1 MKTDRNSEINYE
13 ELGLKKE
20 EYEKI
25 LQLHG
30 RKPNYLELSMFA
42 VMWSEHC
49 AYKHSKEVLKYFP
62 THAPWVIQGPGEN
75 AGVIDIGDGYAV
87 TFKMESHNHPS
98 AIEPFQGAATG
109 VGGIVR
115 DVLSMG
121 ARPIALLD
129 PLRFGNLSRPRTKYL
144 LEHVVAGIS
153 FYGNC
158 IGVPT
163 VGGDI
168 FFDDSF
174 NSNPLVNVMCVG
186 LIKGRPPVK
195 SAARGEGNILL
206 LIGSKTGRDG
216 IHGAT
221 FASEELSE
229 TSEEKRPSVQVGD
242 PFTEKLLIEA
252 CIELVEK
259 NLIVALQDLGAAGLT
274 SSTSEMATKG
284 GVGIDIDVSKVPLR
298 EEGMEPYEIMLSE
311 SQERMLAVVEP
322 DKLEE
327 AIAVCKKWEL
337 DASPIGK
344 VTNTG
349 KIRVFNGDTLVGEVV
364 ARHLTEE
371 APVYQPARKKPDY
384 IVDEAVNY
392 TLSENEIRDVLLK
405 LLQSPHFASK
415 KWIYEQYDHMVQT
428 NTVLLPGH
436 DAAVLRIKG
445 TKKAI
450 ALTVD
455 GNPRYGYLNP
465 YEGGWLI
472 VAEAIRNLS
481 VTGAKALAFTD
492 CLNFGNPEDPEIFYQ
507 FEESVRG
514 MADAM
519 KFFNVPVVSGNVSFY
534 NEAPE
539 GAIKPSPIVGAV
551 GLLDDVSKAVPMA
564 FTEEG
569 AVILLLGKT
578 NADFGGSE
586 LQYLLEGK
594 VYGRPPQLDRVA
606 EKNLHLL
613 LLELARERIIYSA
626 HDLSEGGLA
635 AALSEAAAFGSMG
648 FKMDIPEDIDPVSFL
663 FSETPSRVLI
673 TVPVEN
679 VTLVRE
685 LCSRYNIPITV
696 IGETGGKKAVFDRFL
711 ELDLEILKQKFEST
725 LGGLLEY

>member
-1 MKTDRNSEINYE
+1 MEEKETKKINYQD
-13 ELGLKKE
+13 LGLKEE
-20 EYEKI
+20 EYQKI
-25 LQLHG
+25 LKLHG
-30 RKPNYLELSMFA
+30 RTPNFLELSMFA

-49 AYKHSKEVLKYFP
+49 AYKHSKSVLKYFP
-62 THAPWVIQGPGEN
+62 TSAPWVIQGPGEN
-75 AGVIDIGDGYAV
+75 AGVIDIGDGYLVA
-87 TFKMESHNHPS
+87 FKMESHNHPS

-115 DVLSMG
+115 DILSMG

-129 PLRFGNLSRPRTKYL
+129 PLRFGDLNLPRTKYL
-144 LEHVVAGIS
+144 FEHVVSGIA

-168 FFDDSF
+168 FFDPSF

-186 LIKGRPPVK
+186 LLKDKKPVK
-195 SAARGEGNILL
+195 SAARGVGNIVL

-229 TSEEKRPSVQVGD
+229 KSEEKRPSVQVGD

-252 CIELVEK
+252 CLELVDK
-259 NLIVALQDLGAAGLT
+259 NLVVALQDLGAAGLT

-284 GVGIDIDVSKVPLR
+284 GVGIDLDVSKVPVR

-311 SQERMLAVVEP
+311 SQERMLAIVEP
-322 DKLEE
+322 KKLEE
-327 AIAVCKKWEL
+327 AIAVCQKWEL
-337 DASPIGK
+337 NAAPIGK
-344 VTNTG
+344 VTETG
-349 KIRVFNGDTLVGEVV
+349 KIRVFNGNELIGEVV

-371 APVYQPARKKPDY
+371 SPVYQPPKQRPSY
-384 IVDEAVNY
+384 ITNERVNY
-392 TLSENEIRDVLLK
+392 TLSENEITEALLK
-405 LLQSPHFASK
+405 LFSSPHFASK
-415 KWIYEQYDHMVQT
+415 RWVYEQYDHMVQT

-436 DAAVLRIKG
+436 DAAILKIKG

-455 GNPRYGYLNP
+455 GNPRYVYLNP
-465 YEGGWLI
+465 YEGGWLTI
-472 VAEAIRNLS
+472 AEAIRNLA
-481 VTGAKALAFTD
+481 VTGARALAFTD

-507 FEESVRG
+507 FEEAVRG

-519 KFFNVPVVSGNVSFY
+519 RFFQVPVVSGNVSFY

-551 GLLDDVSKAVPMA
+551 GVIDDVSRMVPSA
-564 FTEEG
+564 FNEEG
-569 AVILLLGKT
+569 AVILLLGRT
-578 NADFGGSE
+578 QNDFGGSE
-586 LQYLLEGK
+586 LQYLLEGRI
-594 VYGRPPQLDRVA
+594 YGRPPQLDRQI
-606 EKNLHLL
+606 EKNLHSL
-613 LLELARERIIYSA
+613 LLELAKQRILLSA

-635 AALSEAAAFGSMG
+635 VALGEAAAGAIG
-648 FKMDIPEDIDPVSFL
+648 FELSIPEDTDPTAFL
-663 FSETPSRVLI
+663 FSESPSRALI
-673 TVPVEN
+673 TVSVEN

-685 LCSRYNIPITV
+685 LCSRYNIPVTI
-696 IGETGGKKAVFDRFL
+696 IGETGGKMAVFDRFL
-711 ELDLEILKQKFEST
+711 KLDLQDFREKFENT
-725 LGGLLEY
+725 LGGLIEY